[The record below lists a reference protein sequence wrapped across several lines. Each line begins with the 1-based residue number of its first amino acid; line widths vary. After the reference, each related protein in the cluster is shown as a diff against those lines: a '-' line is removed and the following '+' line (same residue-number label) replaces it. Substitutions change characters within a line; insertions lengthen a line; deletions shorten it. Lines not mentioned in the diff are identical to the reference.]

1 MMSYLKAVGK
11 MKTLLDIAEVGLLK
25 LTLCTLLF
33 YFLSCSYVVS
43 NLCESKRLRFR
54 QFFSTLGSL

>member
-11 MKTLLDIAEVGLLK
+11 IKTLLDIAEVGILK

-33 YFLSCSYVVS
+33 YFLLCTYVTVV
-43 NLCESKRLRFR
+43 EA
-54 QFFSTLGSL
+54 QVTHM